1 MAKSTPYRVCPYC
14 GCNLDPNERCDCQD
28 KKPKDAEAET
38 AQSAGQLATGKE
50 ARNQREPV
58 LAPERERTL
67 RDVPGVRARME
78 RQQAGRDPMERLP
91 LPVVQSKTKEGGAEP

>member
-1 MAKSTPYRVCPYC
+1 MAKSMPYRVCPYC

-28 KKPKDAEAET
+28 KKLKDAETET

-58 LAPERERTL
+58 LAP
-67 RDVPGVRARME
+67 
-78 RQQAGRDPMERLP
+78 
-91 LPVVQSKTKEGGAEP
+91 GA

>member
-14 GCNLDPNERCDCQD
+14 DCHLDPNERCDCQD
-28 KKPKDAEAET
+28 KKLKDAEAET

-58 LAPERERTL
+58 LAP
-67 RDVPGVRARME
+67 
-78 RQQAGRDPMERLP
+78 
-91 LPVVQSKTKEGGAEP
+91 GA